1 MPSICPLQHVERWT
15 TITTTTTTATATALA
30 DWGTFCS
37 LPLKRLMTFTRPT
50 HNYSNNV
57 TDSRLDWLATGQ
69 CCNRGNSPAADDIS
83 EVSGDNL
90 TRRCRVAA
98 ALRCAALLHMRE
110 KDSPFVCLRM
120 QQSSNSNN
128 SKSKSTAS
136 SCYKAHS
143 SRNEAAATTT
153 RTTQTT
159 TMTVATRACVGH
171 HFVCF

>member
-15 TITTTTTTATATALA
+15 TITTTTATALA

-69 CCNRGNSPAADDIS
+69 CCNRGNSAADDIS

-98 ALRCAALLHMRE
+98 ALRCLVAYVRKGFAFRVPPHATEQQQQRQEYRQQLLQ
-110 KDSPFVCLRM
+110 STFVTKWG
-120 QQSSNSNN
+120 SSNNNTNNTNNKDDGSN
-128 SKSKSTAS
+128 
-136 SCYKAHS
+136 SC
-143 SRNEAAATTT
+143 
-153 RTTQTT
+153 
-159 TMTVATRACVGH
+159 
-171 HFVCF
+171 VCWPPFCMLLN